1 MLWSPSF
8 PLLFPISHRMDAF
21 LPLHLSI
28 AFFAS
33 WTKTD
38 QSRRAFVFENF
49 FSEYETSFLPSSK
62 LNLITFFSFFIAIIL
77 FIIPNTISTGANWGE
92 YLGKNLILKPNFL
105 NVCLVLSD
113 KWIDALSRKIR
124 HSKMFN
130 WVHNS
135 INLASSIK
143 KFQKFLESVVS
154 LVIYHIQ
161 SPLENNANNT
171 TALSFP
177 TY

>member
-1 MLWSPSF
+1 MLWTPSF
-8 PLLFPISHRMDAF
+8 PLVFPISHRMDAF

-28 AFFAS
+28 AFFVS

-38 QSRRAFVFENF
+38 QSRRAYVFENF
-49 FSEYETSFLPSSK
+49 FSEYETSFLPLSK
-62 LNLITFFSFFIAIIL
+62 LNLITFFSFFITIIL

-92 YLGKNLILKPNFL
+92 YWGKNLILKPNFL
-105 NVCLVLSD
+105 DVCLVLSD
-113 KWIDALSRKIR
+113 KWIDALSSKIR

-135 INLASSIK
+135 LGQQY
-143 KFQKFLESVVS
+143 QKFSEIFGVGGVLGDIISNRHYRTMQII
-154 LVIYHIQ
+154 LPPFQ
-161 SPLENNANNT
+161 
-171 TALSFP
+171 FP